1 MCNVSFISFHILFFD
16 CTHSLCI
23 FIGTVLLDLECFDL
37 SSIFES
43 VVENMVITDQISRAN
58 KENVIDI
65 LMSKHRHQHQ
75 QSKLK
80 RNFSFSSL
88 SSFTFDAPTPTRE
101 KDSGHESGLEM
112 EARNDVNV
120 EKETVVM
127 LTNVPEGDDDQTK
140 ENNKE
145 SKNSVVFELGDID
158 IDEED
163 KAHEPLT
170 KESFNMDSSDDEK
183 VGQFLS
189 LILIIVYH
197 IFTGGPLQE
206 RVTAITKASV

>member
-1 MCNVSFISFHILFFD
+1 
-16 CTHSLCI
+16 
-23 FIGTVLLDLECFDL
+23 
-37 SSIFES
+37 
-43 VVENMVITDQISRAN
+43 MVITDQISRAN
-58 KENVIDI
+58 KETVIEI

-112 EARNDVNV
+112 EARNDVNL

-127 LTNVPEGDDDQTK
+127 LKNVPEDDDDDKTK

-145 SKNSVVFELGDID
+145 SKNSVVFEIGDID
-158 IDEED
+158 LDEED
-163 KAHEPLT
+163 KAHEPLR

-189 LILIIVYH
+189 L
-197 IFTGGPLQE
+197 T
-206 RVTAITKASV
+206 

>member
-1 MCNVSFISFHILFFD
+1 M
-16 CTHSLCI
+16 
-23 FIGTVLLDLECFDL
+23 
-37 SSIFES
+37 
-43 VVENMVITDQISRAN
+43 ENMVITDQISRVH
-58 KENVIDI
+58 KENIIDI

-112 EARNDVNV
+112 EVKNDVKF

-127 LTNVPEGDDDQTK
+127 LKNAPEDVNQVK
-140 ENNKE
+140 ENNTE
-145 SKNSVVFELGDID
+145 SKNSVVFEIGDID
-158 IDEED
+158 LDEED
-163 KAHEPLT
+163 KTHEPLV

-183 VGQFLS
+183 VGQSLS
-189 LILIIVYH
+189 PPPSLPPFSLMIMIVGYH
-197 IFTGGPLQE
+197 IFTG
-206 RVTAITKASV
+206 